1 MDVGPIS
8 KRQLKSLVNLL
19 ALADRREII
28 KSTSGSDIVS
38 ELLDKRG
45 KLDIQIR
52 TVPYTYYKTFSIW
65 LPIRIDS

>member
-1 MDVGPIS
+1 MQIIRAPILDVGPIS
-8 KRQLKSLVNLL
+8 KRQIKLLVNLL

-45 KLDIQIR
+45 KLVHILR
-52 TVPYTYYKTFSIW
+52 TCYKNLI
-65 LPIRIDS
+65 